1 MPVRHQTRSERRV
14 MGKQVE
20 EEQRDGASVEHLLG
34 EPGVMRAAH
43 HTQPEL
49 SIGCC
54 DRGPAATR
62 STLMMVDL

>member
-1 MPVRHQTRSERRV
+1 MPVRHQIRSERRV
-14 MGKQVE
+14 MGE
-20 EEQRDGASVEHLLG
+20 EEQRDGASAEHLLG